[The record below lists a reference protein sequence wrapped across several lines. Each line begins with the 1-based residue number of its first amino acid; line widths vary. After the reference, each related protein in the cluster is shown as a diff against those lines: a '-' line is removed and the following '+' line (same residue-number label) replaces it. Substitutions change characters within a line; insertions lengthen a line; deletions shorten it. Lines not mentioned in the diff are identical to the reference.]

1 MPSWPHNWFSLAEGA
16 GWGQQLPQQIFSM
29 TWKDM
34 HMVRNAVPGCAGCA
48 VLGMAGSLGPTS
60 PQGWLRCEQKY
71 PCGPKT
77 SSVLRCVV
85 VAPPQVPL
93 GILSLSKG
101 KLLPRA
107 GTVVQRCPGVEV
119 ATAPTCLCLSDED
132 FQARRQQLREEE
144 ETPKEG
150 Q

>member
-1 MPSWPHNWFSLAEGA
+1 
-16 GWGQQLPQQIFSM
+16 
-29 TWKDM
+29 
-34 HMVRNAVPGCAGCA
+34 MVRNAVPGCAGLLCLA
-48 VLGMAGSLGPTS
+48 WLGPLAPHHPRAGSGVNRNILVG
-60 PQGWLRCEQKY
+60 QK
-71 PCGPKT
+71 PP

-85 VAPPQVPL
+85 AAPPQVPL

-101 KLLPRA
+101 KLGCLALGLLPRT
-107 GTVVQRCPGVEV
+107 GTVVQGCPGVEV

>member
-1 MPSWPHNWFSLAEGA
+1 ML
-16 GWGQQLPQQIFSM
+16 
-29 TWKDM
+29 
-34 HMVRNAVPGCAGCA
+34 A
-48 VLGMAGSLGPTS
+48 VLCLAWLGPLAPHHPRGGS
-60 PQGWLRCEQKY
+60 GVNRNILVGQK
-71 PCGPKT
+71 PP

-93 GILSLSKG
+93 GILFLSKG